1 VTYVDLTELAPG
13 LRTLGSGLY
22 ASPRG
27 ESVSY
32 PEAAHEGCFELEEN
46 SFWFLHRNAV
56 LLAAVRAWPPPGLL
70 VDVGGGNGFVSKA
83 LEEAGWEVVL
93 LEPGADGTK
102 HARARGV
109 GSVACATWDEA
120 GFLPATLGGVGLF
133 DVLEHVADARAL
145 LRSLE
150 AALMPGGRLYLTV
163 PAHPWL
169 WSEADRHAGHFR
181 RYTRQSLEAELVAAG
196 FAIERL
202 THFFSFLT
210 LPILLGRTLGG
221 AFRQPSDLQARAL
234 EEHRPEGTL
243 TKAMVTSLCR
253 LELELLARGRTLPVG
268 SSLLAVARKTSTS

>member
-1 VTYVDLTELAPG
+1 VTAVDLTELAPG
-13 LRTLGSGLY
+13 LRPLDRGLY
-22 ASPRG
+22 ASARG

-32 PEAAHEGCFELEEN
+32 PAAAHEGCFELEED

-83 LEEAGWEVVL
+83 LEEDGWEVVL
-93 LEPGADGTK
+93 LEPGADGTR
-102 HARARGV
+102 HARARGLR
-109 GSVACATWDEA
+109 SVACATWDEA

-133 DVLEHVADARAL
+133 DVLEHVADDRAL

-150 AALMPGGRLYLTV
+150 RALMPGGRLYLTV

-181 RYTRQSLEAELVAAG
+181 RYTRRTLAAELVLTG

-210 LPILLGRTLGG
+210 LPILFGRTLAG
-221 AFRQPSDLQARAL
+221 ALRKPGDLQARAR
-234 EEHRPEGTL
+234 EEHRPEGALKRATV
-243 TKAMVTSLCR
+243 KSLCR
-253 LELELLARGRTLPVG
+253 FELELLAGGRTLPAG
-268 SSLLAVARKTSTS
+268 SSLLAVARKP

>member
-1 VTYVDLTELAPG
+1 MTQVDLTELAPG
-13 LRTLGSGLY
+13 LRPLDRGLY
-22 ASPRG
+22 ASARG

-32 PEAAHEGCFELEEN
+32 PTAAHEGCFELEEN

-83 LEEAGWEVVL
+83 LEEAGWEVAL
-93 LEPGADGTK
+93 LEPGADGTR
-102 HARARGV
+102 HALARGLR
-109 GSVACATWDEA
+109 SVARATWDEA

-133 DVLEHVADARAL
+133 DVLEHVADDRAL

-150 AALMPGGRLYLTV
+150 VALLPGGRLYLTV

-181 RYTRQSLEAELVAAG
+181 RYTRRSLGAELVAAG
-196 FAIERL
+196 FVIERL

-210 LPILLGRTLGG
+210 LPILLGRRLGG
-221 AFRQPSDLQARAL
+221 ALRKPQDLQACARR
-234 EEHRPEGTL
+234 EHRPDGALKKTL
-243 TKAMVTSLCR
+243 VTSLCR
-253 LELELLARGRTLPVG
+253 LELALLAQGRTLPAG
-268 SSLLAVARKTSTS
+268 SSLLAVARKA